1 MALSLSYRMRSNVYP
16 AVTAQQLHSLHSPLQ
31 RLVVPALMSS
41 PKVAARLVSSSSN
54 RSNSLR
60 SAGRRATWGRA
71 AWFSRRHLAEAAL
84 TPSISP

>member
-16 AVTAQQLHSLHSPLQ
+16 AVTAQQLHSLHFPLQ
-31 RLVVPALMSS
+31 RLVVPALMS
-41 PKVAARLVSSSSN
+41 PAKVAARVISSSSN

-60 SAGRRATWGRA
+60 SAGRRAA
-71 AWFSRRHLAEAAL
+71 CFSHRYLAEAAL